1 MSSFIFYI
9 EGYSIIMYAAF
20 FDLDHT
26 ILSISSG
33 LIMFKSSYEHGI
45 ISRIDI
51 LKAMLFNLLYRTG
64 FMSPEGAAKRW
75 LMSYRDMSVEMFA
88 PIAAEWA
95 EELKRY
101 IRDDVRTEMLNHK
114 NNGARTVI
122 LSASTTAFC
131 ELTKNELGMDDVIC
145 TELELVDGIL
155 TGRMKGRYCY
165 GREKLVRAR
174 QYCHDQG
181 LRMEDAYYYA
191 DSIADLPVMEAVG
204 TPVCVTPDKRLERE
218 ALKRGWKINHWK

>member
-1 MSSFIFYI
+1 
-9 EGYSIIMYAAF
+9 MYAAF

-33 LIMFKSSYEHGI
+33 RIMFKSSYEHGI
-45 ISRIDI
+45 IGKKEIF
-51 LKAMLFNLLYRTG
+51 LALCVNLLYRSG
-64 FMSPEGAAKRW
+64 LMSPHAAVAQW
-75 LMSYRDMSVEMFA
+75 LKWYGGMSVESFT
-88 PIAAEWA
+88 PIVGEWA

-101 IRDDVRTEMLNHK
+101 IRDDARKEILHHK
-114 NNGARTVI
+114 NNRARTVI
-122 LSASTTAFC
+122 LSASTTGFC
-131 ELTKNELGMDDVIC
+131 EMTKNVLGMDDVIC
-145 TELELVDGIL
+145 TELEQVDGIL

-174 QYCHDQG
+174 QYCHEKN

-218 ALKRGWKINHWK
+218 ALKRGWKISHWI

>member
-1 MSSFIFYI
+1 
-9 EGYSIIMYAAF
+9 MYAAF

-33 LIMFKSSYEHGI
+33 QIMFKSSYEHGI
-45 ISRIDI
+45 IGRADI
-51 LKAMLFNLLYRTG
+51 FKAIFINFLYRTG
-64 FMSPEGAAKRW
+64 MMSPEGAVERW
-75 LMSYRDMSVEMFA
+75 LMCYRGMSDEMFA
-88 PIAAEWA
+88 PITADWA

-101 IRDDVRTEMLNHK
+101 IRDDARKEILNHN

-131 ELTKNELGMDDVIC
+131 ELTKNELDMDDVIC

-165 GREKLVRAR
+165 GQEKLVRAR
-174 QYCHDQG
+174 RYCHEQG

-204 TPVCVTPDKRLERE
+204 IPVCVTPDKKLERE
-218 ALKRGWKINHWK
+218 AQKRGWKISQWK

>member
-1 MSSFIFYI
+1 
-9 EGYSIIMYAAF
+9 MYAAF

-33 LIMFKSSYEHGI
+33 RIMFKSSYEHGI
-45 ISRIDI
+45 IGRKEIF
-51 LKAMLFNLLYRTG
+51 LAMFVNLLYRAG
-64 FMSPEGAAKRW
+64 LMSPHAAVAQW
-75 LMSYRDMSVEMFA
+75 LKWYSGMSVESFV
-88 PIAAEWA
+88 PIFSEWA

-101 IRDDVRTEMLNHK
+101 IRNDAREEILNHK
-114 NNGARTVI
+114 NKGARTVI

-131 ELTKNELGMDDVIC
+131 ELTKNVLGMDDVIC
-145 TELELVDGIL
+145 TELELVDGIF

-165 GREKLVRAR
+165 GPEKLVRAR
-174 QYCHDQG
+174 QYCHENN

-191 DSIADLPVMEAVG
+191 DSIADLPAMEAVG

-218 ALKRGWKINHWK
+218 ALRRGWNISHWT